1 MKKLALLFTL
11 ILIPTLGLSKTI
23 LFLGDSLTEGYRL
36 PKENSYPSLVQEK
49 FKADGIDVKIIN
61 GGVSGSTSAD
71 GLNRLKWYMKKN
83 PDIMVLALGA
93 NDGLRGLKI
102 SKTKENLLK
111 IISHAQAKGVKVLLM
126 GMLMPPN
133 FGQQYTDD
141 FKNMYVKIKDEKNTP
156 FLPFLLK
163 GVAGIKELNL
173 ADGIHPNAKGYNI
186 IAKEVYAF
194 VKGNL

>member
-1 MKKLALLFTL
+1 MKKLSILLFLL
-11 ILIPTLGLSKTI
+11 ILPTFALSKTI

-36 PKENSYPSLVQEK
+36 PKENSYPSLVQNK
-49 FKADGIDVKIIN
+49 FKADGIVVKVIN
-61 GGVSGSTSAD
+61 GGVSGSTTAD

-93 NDGLRGLKI
+93 NDGLRGFKI

-111 IISHAQAKGVKVLLM
+111 IIKHAQDKGVKVLLM

-133 FGQQYTDD
+133 FGPQYTLD
-141 FKNMYVKIKDEKNTP
+141 FKNMYIEIKDEKETP

-163 GVAGIKELNL
+163 GVAGIRELNL
-173 ADGIHPNAKGYNI
+173 ADGIHPNEKGYKI
-186 IAKEVYAF
+186 IAKEVYKF
-194 VKGNL
+194 VKENL